1 MHSTGPFFLPAR
13 SREEAI
19 PDTNLSQVSKETWPE
34 WHQTDRGLPG
44 YPPALHL
51 EDYGEHNKFV
61 VATYFEGIFEEGK
74 LVIYQTRAQDLSGPV
89 RNEHGCLVGD
99 PIIFERNTDDVE
111 QARRNHAEVF
121 AAMQA
126 YMAGKNKR
134 PPEERERR
142 P

>member
-1 MHSTGPFFLPAR
+1 MWSTWRSMNSSRAGSTCRRNRAVTDIPVDYIKRSQGMHSTGPFFLPAR

-74 LVIYQTRAQDLSGPV
+74 LMI
-89 RNEHGCLVGD
+89 
-99 PIIFERNTDDVE
+99 
-111 QARRNHAEVF
+111 
-121 AAMQA
+121 
-126 YMAGKNKR
+126 
-134 PPEERERR
+134 
-142 P
+142 